1 MFELIELRS
10 NLLTGQEIL
19 PFLYRHSSVDW
30 LNVIFVDILFSVKVQ
45 PMHCYNLSV
54 YNHSL
59 FYFRL
64 ASLR

>member
-1 MFELIELRS
+1 MAELIELRS

-19 PFLYRHSSVDW
+19 PFLYPHSFVDW

-45 PMHCYNLSV
+45 PMQCYNLSV

-59 FYFRL
+59 F
-64 ASLR
+64 

>member
-19 PFLYRHSSVDW
+19 LFLYRHFFVDW
-30 LNVIFVDILFSVKVQ
+30 LNVIFVHILFSVKVQ

-59 FYFRL
+59 F
-64 ASLR
+64 